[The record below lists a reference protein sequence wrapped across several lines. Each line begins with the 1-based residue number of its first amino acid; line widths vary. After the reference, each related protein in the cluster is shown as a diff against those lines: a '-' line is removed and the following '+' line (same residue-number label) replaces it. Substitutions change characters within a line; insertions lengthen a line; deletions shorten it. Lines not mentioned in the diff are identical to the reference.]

1 LNTQKIAAA
10 LRALA
15 DAIET
20 PVSANTAVAPA
31 TAATPTGE
39 AASEKPKRGRPPN
52 PSAAPVAAAAL
63 APAPVTTPVVAAV
76 AVVATSAAPAPA
88 ATGLTHATVAGDFKT
103 AAAKHGRDFVVS
115 LMKAHSAPTF
125 DKVKDLATF
134 QAQLRAGPPTVAQA
148 AVDDLMG

>member
-52 PSAAPVAAAAL
+52 SAPVAAAPVAAA
-63 APAPVTTPVVAAV
+63 PVTAPVA
-76 AVVATSAAPAPA
+76 AAPAVSAASAPA
-88 ATGLTHATVAGDFKT
+88 ASGLTHATVAADFKT

-134 QAQLRAGPPTVAQA
+134 QQQLRAGPAAQQA
-148 AVDDLMG
+148 ASPVDDLMG

>member
-31 TAATPTGE
+31 PVATPTGE

-52 PSAAPVAAAAL
+52 SAPVAAAPVAAA
-63 APAPVTTPVVAAV
+63 PVTAPVA
-76 AVVATSAAPAPA
+76 AAPAVSAASAPA
-88 ATGLTHATVAGDFKT
+88 ASGLTHATVAADFKT

-134 QAQLRAGPPTVAQA
+134 QQQLRAGPAAQQA
-148 AVDDLMG
+148 ASPVDDLMG

>member
-20 PVSANTAVAPA
+20 PISVNIVAGPA
-31 TAATPTGE
+31 TAAPSTTGE
-39 AASEKPKRGRPPN
+39 AAAEKPKRGRPPAT
-52 PSAAPVAAAAL
+52 PAPAAVAAPATAPVTLPAAAAPVA
-63 APAPVTTPVVAAV
+63 
-76 AVVATSAAPAPA
+76 SAAPAPA
-88 ATGLTHATVAGDFKT
+88 AQGLTHATVAGDFKT

-134 QAQLRAGPPTVAQA
+134 QQQLRAGPAAQQA
-148 AVDDLMG
+148 ASPVDDLMG